1 MRVLVVG
8 AGTMGRWLAG
18 ILADDHRV
26 AVADTD
32 PERAATT
39 AEEIGCGTDDGGP
52 YDLLVLAVP
61 MSAVA
66 TAAADYADR
75 ADAVIDVTG
84 EMRDTLA
91 ALRSEFPESER
102 VSTHPLFA
110 PENAPGTVAV
120 VRDAPGERT
129 ETVLDAL
136 AAAGNDLFE
145 TTVSEHDRAMETV
158 QAKTH
163 AAVLAYALAAEDVPE
178 QFHTPVSDPISELV
192 ETVTD
197 GDADVYAEIQARF
210 DGANEIAAAAKRLA
224 TADEEEFADLFEEA
238 GR

>member
-18 ILADDHRV
+18 VLADDHAV
-26 AVADTD
+26 SVADVD
-32 PERAATT
+32 SERAAAA
-39 AEEIGCGTDDGGP
+39 AEELGCGTDDGSS

-66 TAAADYADR
+66 AAAAEYADR
-75 ADAVIDVTG
+75 ADAVIDVSG

-91 ALRSEFPESER
+91 TLRSEFPDCER

-110 PENAPGTVAV
+110 PGNAPGTVAV

-129 ETVLDAL
+129 EAVLDAL

-145 TTVSEHDRAMETV
+145 TTPSEHDDAMETV

-163 AAVLAYALAAEDVPE
+163 AAVLAYALAADEVPE
-178 QFHTPVSDPISELV
+178 AFHTPVSGPLSELV
-192 ETVTD
+192 ETVAD

-210 DGANEIAAAAKRLA
+210 DGAAELAAAAERLS
-224 TADEEEFADLFEEA
+224 TADPETFADLFEEA
-238 GR
+238 RR

>member
-18 ILADDHRV
+18 VLADDHVV
-26 AVADTD
+26 AVADAD
-32 PERAATT
+32 QERVATAAD
-39 AEEIGCGTDDGGP
+39 ALGCGTDDGDP
-52 YDLLVLAVP
+52 YDLVVLAVP
-61 MSAVA
+61 MSAVP
-66 TAAADYADR
+66 AAAAEYADR
-75 ADAVIDVTG
+75 ADAVLDVTG

-91 ALRSEFPESER
+91 TLRSEFPEGER

-129 ETVLDAL
+129 EAVLDAL

-145 TTVSEHDRAMETV
+145 TTVSEHDGAMETV

-163 AAVLAYALAAEDVPE
+163 AAVLGYALAAEEVPE
-178 QFHTPVSDPISELV
+178 QFHTPVSGPLSELV

-210 DGANEIAAAAKRLA
+210 DGADELAAAAERLA
-224 TADEEEFADLFEEA
+224 NADEETFAELFEEA